1 MELTVKKASLLKGML
16 KIPGDK
22 SISHRAVML
31 GALAQ
36 GRTEIH
42 NFLMAEDCLS
52 TVKCFQ
58 AMGIEIT
65 EKDQVIYVHG
75 RGLDGLSEPR
85 DVLDCG
91 NSGTTTRLLLGIL
104 AGQPFF
110 SVLTGDGSL
119 RSRPMDRVVKPL
131 SEMGAVFMGRQQS
144 RLLPLSV
151 SGGRLKAIH
160 YQTPVASAQ
169 IKSALLLAGLFANGQ
184 TVVEEPAV
192 SRDHTERMLK
202 SFGAKIEV
210 SRCSAAVEGQPTLV
224 GRRVVVPG
232 DISSAAFFL
241 TAAAIIP
248 GSDVTLVGVGLNPGR
263 KGIIDVLKTMGAD
276 ITVFNNKVEGGEPI
290 GDIRVQGRELK
301 GTDIS
306 GEIIPTLID
315 EIPVLAVA
323 AAVAQGKT
331 VFRDAAELRVKETD
345 RIAAVA
351 AELAKFGVK
360 IEERPDGMVIEGGRP
375 LTGTVCQS
383 HGDHRIAMAMA
394 VAGLAAEGQTVVK
407 GADSVN
413 ISFPGFND
421 ALKSIIV
428 E

>member
-210 SRCSAAVEGQPTLV
+210 SRRSAAVEGQPTLV

-345 RIAAVA
+345 RIAAVG

>member
-1 MELTVKKASLLKGML
+1 MELTVKKASVLKGML

-36 GRTEIH
+36 GKTEIH
-42 NFLMAEDCLS
+42 NFLTGEDCLS

-65 EKDQVIYVHG
+65 EKNQVICVHG
-75 RGLDGLSEPR
+75 KGLDGLTEPC

-110 SVLTGDGSL
+110 SVLTGDSSL

-144 RLLPLSV
+144 RLLPLGV
-151 SGGRLKAIH
+151 SGGGLKAIH

-169 IKSALLLAGLFANGQ
+169 VKSALLLAGLFADGQ
-184 TVVEEPAV
+184 TVVEEPAP

-202 SFGAKIEV
+202 SFGAKVEV
-210 SRCSAAVEGQPTLV
+210 SGRFAAVEGQPRLV

-241 TAAAIIP
+241 VAAAIIP
-248 GSDVTLVGVGLNPGR
+248 GSDVTLLGVGLNPGR
-263 KGIIDVLKTMGAD
+263 SGIIEVLKTMGAN
-276 ITVFNNKVEGGEPI
+276 ITVFNKKIEGGEPV
-290 GDIRVQGRELK
+290 GDIRVQGSELK
-301 GTDIS
+301 GTDVS
-306 GEIIPTLID
+306 GEIIPALID

-323 AAVAQGKT
+323 AAAAQGKT
-331 VFRDAAELRVKETD
+331 VFSDAAELRVKETD

-351 AELAKFGVK
+351 TELAKFGAK